1 MSSKLENLLL
11 KSKTPIKNNVFLIS
25 NVFTIETHKKIYNNL
40 MNSEN
45 WGLLQTSN
53 IDSQESKF
61 WINSLGGYKKKTKYI
76 QYSKFYEYDL
86 YNRII
91 TTCQTNCSYF

>member
-61 WINSLGGYKKKTKYI
+61 WINSLGWDTKKKQNTFNILNSTNTIYTI
-76 QYSKFYEYDL
+76 ELLNMHMKF
-86 YNRII
+86 
-91 TTCQTNCSYF
+91 